1 MGTEETSLDFF
12 LSTTVSAVVEN
23 QI

>member
-12 LSTTVSAVVEN
+12 LFTTVSAVVEN